1 MSNQTIDGVMVRRQL
16 LEKLVEPGCESSVTD
31 AEWDELRAP
40 LDAPAKSPDRYE
52 DRAYCEAL
60 EQERDY
66 LREQLQTKPSAQP
79 QGEPVAWLIQCQHSG
94 LVEQAV
100 PNDKSDYPEDWS
112 DSFPVYREQPSQ
124 DNALKAFANDMITAA
139 FEGGSFDGGDI
150 QDIAVKHGL
159 LRIEQ
164 RTEECGDVC
173 ACRSE
178 GDGFPAECYRKTALL
193 RGDQP
198 APVAVVMSFDFE
210 HPSSK
215 ERRTV
220 ALSKQDVFDGMEDYF
235 YDKIGEQICR
245 CESVGET
252 NVVDCSCDEYVH
264 DFEIVKASLT
274 S

>member
-1 MSNQTIDGVMVRRQL
+1 MTTNQTIDGVPREL
-16 LEKLVEPGCESSVTD
+16 LAFLEKHVSGTCTRHALPKLE
-31 AEWDELRAP
+31 ELRAL
-40 LDAPAKSPDRYE
+40 LDATRCDSCDDSGDLIDLTGEWRGYCICPAGVT
-52 DRAYCEAL
+52 L
-60 EQERDY
+60 RD
-66 LREQLQTKPSAQP
+66 KPVAQP
-79 QGEPVAWLIQCQHSG
+79 QGEPVYMVRSPGSCCWEEMRGESLEMCQ
-94 LVEQAV
+94 A
-100 PNDKSDYPEDWS
+100 
-112 DSFPVYREQPSQ
+112 QPGEYEVRK
-124 DNALKAFANDMITAA
+124 LY
-139 FEGGSFDGGDI
+139 
-150 QDIAVKHGL
+150 
-159 LRIEQ
+159 
-164 RTEECGDVC
+164 
-173 ACRSE
+173 
-178 GDGFPAECYRKTALL
+178 AE
-193 RGDQP
+193 QP

>member
-1 MSNQTIDGVMVRRQL
+1 MTTNQTIDRVLVSCEL
-16 LEKLVEPGCESSVTD
+16 LKVALGYPNNGDEMLAKIKARE
-31 AEWDELRAP
+31 ELRAL
-40 LDAPAKSPDRYE
+40 LDAPIPFPGYPPVPE
-52 DRAYCEAL
+52 DRKLPA
-60 EQERDY
+60 
-66 LREQLQTKPSAQP
+66 AQP
-79 QGEPVAWLIQCQHSG
+79 QGDIETLRAALRTEVDAGDSWKREALELREKLESQPRGEPVAYRYKELQQAWENEKPWELATVSLGRVYLERKELAERGVLVGKERETYLG
-94 LVEQAV
+94 L
-100 PNDKSDYPEDWS
+100 
-112 DSFPVYREQPSQ
+112 
-124 DNALKAFANDMITAA
+124 T
-139 FEGGSFDGGDI
+139 
-150 QDIAVKHGL
+150 
-159 LRIEQ
+159 IE
-164 RTEECGDVC
+164 
-173 ACRSE
+173 
-178 GDGFPAECYRKTALL
+178 PLYAE
-193 RGDQP
+193 QP